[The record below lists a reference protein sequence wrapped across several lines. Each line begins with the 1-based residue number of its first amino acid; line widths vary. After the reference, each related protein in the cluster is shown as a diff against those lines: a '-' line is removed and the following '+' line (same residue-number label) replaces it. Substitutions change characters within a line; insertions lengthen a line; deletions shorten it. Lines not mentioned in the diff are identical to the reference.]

1 MYEAWANNWSHC
13 QRPSLTSSHG
23 WHHYGPFIFPPTAAL
38 LPAPVIGPCFSSF
51 LCLVHFFFVIPSFLP
66 FQKVMHTRKRHS
78 ELYHELNHSS
88 KFHTIDR
95 YSRDPAMSTFKVR
108 PLPQKLRNCGTLYS
122 VDSLPF
128 HLPLPPPPPTTF
140 KSPLAF
146 CCTCSQECLSQTL
159 TLGNIESALRW
170 LPLFRKSQTKRTMP
184 VD

>member
-51 LCLVHFFFVIPSFLP
+51 FYVWFIFFVVPSFLP

-108 PLPQKLRNCGTLYS
+108 PLPPKAAGLR
-122 VDSLPF
+122 DSLWTRSPSTSL
-128 HLPLPPPPPTTF
+128 HHHPPPTS

-146 CCTCSQECLSQTL
+146 CCTCSQECLNQTC
-159 TLGNIESALRW
+159 T
-170 LPLFRKSQTKRTMP
+170 P
-184 VD
+184 